1 MEKNNNSLLLDS
13 ISFNGKATLTAVT
26 REKTCFVQHP
36 EVGIEQGYF
45 GRYTYNEEFGNY
57 QFTPLGSAIFVKQ
70 IITNIDTMKQTLLL
84 TFTDAHGQQYVI
96 PFEREKL
103 TESGVL
109 ELLAYGVQARKQT
122 ANVLIKVLENQE
134 PDANLSYQHKQL
146 GFGQFMG
153 STIFK
158 GFEALGILSRYQGDR
173 EVHPAGSFGTW
184 KRLVENEVLGNT
196 ALEAVLLTA
205 LAAPLVDYLAQS
217 LSLEN
222 LILHLIGESSCGKTT
237 AGQLAVSC
245 GSFPDFDKS
254 GFALTF
260 ADTSNS
266 LMHSIQSS
274 YPVLIDE
281 GSLVRFNP
289 TSLLYSLSTGKEKG
303 RLNGALETQESV
315 HFKTSIFITSEKSL
329 LNLSDSNSG
338 LLVRNLEL
346 VGMKFTS
353 SAESADRIKST
364 LRQNYGW
371 AIPKIAAWL
380 LDNEKTEGMN
390 LIHEFESINKAI
402 IQKAE
407 TQGNV
412 NPFTNRLSK
421 KIATIILAGKVA
433 TVALGI
439 AFHLEDAQS
448 FLESHLMIKDI
459 EEASL
464 GLRAYNHIMSAVA
477 LEPEKWGESRI
488 LKSRILLSEQ
498 EEIRKEFL
506 ITKDKF
512 TLLLK
517 NGGFLEPQIILQELK
532 AQGLLHS
539 EKDRYISDVEMNHVK
554 VKAYRVYIK
563 SSAPKKPIGTKPV
576 VHSTEL
582 SKLVAS
588 FKEDTI
594 VFDEED

>member
-13 ISFNGKATLTAVT
+13 ISFNGKATLTAVM

-158 GFEALGILSRYQGDR
+158 GFEALGIHSHYQGDR
-173 EVHPAGSFGTW
+173 EVRPVGSFNAW
-184 KRLVENEVLGNT
+184 KQLVENEVLGNT

-205 LAAPLVDYLAQS
+205 LAAPIVDYLARS

-222 LILHLIGESSCGKTT
+222 LVMHLVGESSCGKTT

-245 GSFPDFDKS
+245 GSYPDFDKS
-254 GFALTF
+254 GFTLTF

-289 TSLLYSLSTGKEKG
+289 TSLLYSLATGKEKG
-303 RLNGALETQESV
+303 RLNADLEAQAAIN
-315 HFKTSIFITSEKSL
+315 FNTSIFITSEKSL
-329 LNLSDSNSG
+329 LNMADSNSG

-346 VGMKFTS
+346 VGMKFTN
-353 SAESADRIKST
+353 SAESADRIKAAI
-364 LRQNYGW
+364 RQNYGW
-371 AIPKIAAWL
+371 ATPKMAEWL
-380 LDNEKTEGMN
+380 LGNEKTGGMD
-390 LIHEFESINKAI
+390 LIHEFESINQAI
-402 IQKAE
+402 IKKIEAE
-407 TQGNV
+407 DGM

-433 TVALGI
+433 TATLGI
-439 AFHLEDAQS
+439 AFRLEDVQA

-459 EEASL
+459 EDASL
-464 GLRAYNHIMSAVA
+464 GLRAYNHIMAAVA
-477 LEPEKWGESRI
+477 LEPEKWGETRS
-488 LKSRILLSEQ
+488 LKDNILLSEQ

-517 NGGFLEPQIILQELK
+517 NGGFLEPQIVLQDLK
-532 AQGLLHS
+532 SQGLLHA
-539 EKDRYISDVEMNHVK
+539 EKDRYVSNFEINHVK
-554 VKAYRVYIK
+554 LKGYRLYIK
-563 SSAPKKPIGTKPV
+563 SSVPKKPLAAKKVTQ
-576 VHSTEL
+576 STEL
-582 SKLVAS
+582 SKIMANL
-588 FKEDTI
+588 KEQTI
-594 VFDEED
+594 EFDEE